1 MRLKE
6 PPSLED
12 FERLYQVPGVP
23 VIIEG
28 AFKHWKANEWTMESL
43 KKKVGH
49 CEVHVRRNTQSEDYR
64 LGKKYDVVQMSFA
77 SYIDRMLAH
86 DPDQT
91 MSKKKK
97 AALYQQTHATSN
109 ASGAQQAQNGE
120 SSSEASSAPQSTQ
133 PGPSHTSTHTSMD
146 TQGHIASSSE
156 RMDVEGQETQN
167 KETSTSTA
175 STSEPI
181 ASTLPSSNVKGTEK
195 DASKQAKGK
204 KASQEP
210 IDNFY
215 LAVQNV
221 KRVLPELEEDISPLP
236 PYVQKLHMGP
246 FLWIAPG
253 EHYEYTHFDPDDGML
268 FVVSGEKRLKL
279 YHYEYLEH
287 MYPNPLGS
295 KGRTIQSAVDVEA
308 TANNLKHQPL
318 FSQVICDVG
327 TLHAGDCLFIPA
339 FYWHQVSSDPRTVS
353 INTFYGEG
361 GDVNF
366 GAKIVASRFKNL
378 SYWILNIIEQNRG
391 LDSFAQVAA
400 NLKPALT
407 EFFFKQWHE
416 RLSDEALDQ
425 LEQVILSHLG
435 YEPGQRPT
443 YDGPAK
449 KHFQLKIRGLRWR
462 D

>member
-12 FERLYQVPGVP
+12 FERLYQIPGVP

-28 AFKHWKANEWTMESL
+28 AFKHWKANEWTLESL
-43 KKKVGH
+43 KEKAGH
-49 CEVHVRRNTQSEDYR
+49 CEVHVRRNTQSEEYR
-64 LGKKYDVVQMSFA
+64 LGKKYDVVQMAFS
-77 SYIDRMLAH
+77 SYLDRILAH
-86 DPDQT
+86 DPDQSS
-91 MSKKKK
+91 SKRRRILQSLQND
-97 AALYQQTHATSN
+97 ATLSASEAQTT
-109 ASGAQQAQNGE
+109 QNTD
-120 SSSEASSAPQSTQ
+120 SEASSATAPDPSADPVSSPQ
-133 PGPSHTSTHTSMD
+133 
-146 TQGHIASSSE
+146 
-156 RMDVEGQETQN
+156 N
-167 KETSTSTA
+167 
-175 STSEPI
+175 
-181 ASTLPSSNVKGTEK
+181 
-195 DASKQAKGK
+195 ASKDGAKNGSQQNIRK

-221 KRVLPELEEDISPLP
+221 KRVLPELEADISPLP

-279 YHYEYLEH
+279 FHYEYLDH

-295 KGRTIQSAVDVEA
+295 KGRTIQSTVDVEA
-308 TANNLKHQPL
+308 SPQNLQHQPL
-318 FSQVICDVG
+318 FSQVTCDVG
-327 TLHAGDCLFIPA
+327 TLRAGDCLFIPA
-339 FYWHQVSSDPRTVS
+339 FYWHQVTSDPRTIS

-361 GDVNF
+361 GDTTF
-366 GAKIVASRFKNL
+366 GRKIVDSRFKNL
-378 SYWILNIIEQNRG
+378 SYWVLNIIEQNRG
-391 LDSFAQVAA
+391 LDSFTQVAA

-416 RLSDEALDQ
+416 RLSDDDLER
-425 LEQVILSHLG
+425 LEQVILLHLG
-435 YEPGQRPT
+435 YEAGQRPV
-443 YDGPAK
+443 YDGPVK
-449 KHFQLKIRGLRWR
+449 KHVQLKIRGLRWR